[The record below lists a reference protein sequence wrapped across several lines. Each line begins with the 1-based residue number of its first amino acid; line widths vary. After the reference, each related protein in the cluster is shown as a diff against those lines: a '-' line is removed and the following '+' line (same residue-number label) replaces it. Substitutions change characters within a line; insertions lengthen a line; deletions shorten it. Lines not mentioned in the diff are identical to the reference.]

1 MENKFMLT
9 NKNTFKLSVITKRLK
24 QEMKIKT
31 FLLIIFLISLSYV
44 ANASSPKPP
53 IIVKYGIYIKKI
65 TVDFQNG
72 KFHAEF
78 YWWAL
83 FNNDTSITGYTNDD
97 ILNFEYV
104 NGINYKIGGI
114 KNEIQLA
121 KNLGNNN
128 FYYTGLHQGDF
139 YFSPNFKR
147 YPFDKQKLDIIVE
160 NSLIPDD
167 ELVFMIDSSS
177 YIKSNQ
183 DKNFWGLSNELLSNN
198 TKETYKLFKTD
209 LNVGKSTYNSNFGD
223 ISLPYQS
230 FYGQITTSIFINR
243 SFLPYISKLFL
254 PLIIILFLS
263 YFVFFLPTHKIE
275 MSASLNVSAIFCAT
289 AFQLA
294 ISRSLPD
301 IGYIIYVD
309 KIFYTCY
316 ALIAL
321 SLTQSLTTFYLDSS
335 GEGKKKI
342 KAHKLDII
350 FRYIFPFLLIA
361 AVILFAI

>member
-1 MENKFMLT
+1 MLIY
-9 NKNTFKLSVITKRLK
+9 KNTFNLSSLIKRLK

-31 FLLIIFLISLSYV
+31 FLLIMLLISLSYA
-44 ANASSPKPP
+44 ANASSPKQP
-53 IIVKYGIYIKKI
+53 IVVKYGIYIKKI
-65 TVDFQNG
+65 TVDFQNA

-83 FNNDTSITGYTNDD
+83 FNNDTAITSYSNDE
-97 ILNFEYV
+97 ILNFEYA
-104 NGINYKIGGI
+104 NGINYKIDGI
-114 KNEIQLA
+114 KNEIQLT
-121 KNLGNNN
+121 KDLGNNN

-139 YFSPNFKR
+139 YFSPNFKK
-147 YPFDKQKLDIIVE
+147 YPFDKQKLDIVVE
-160 NSLIPDD
+160 NSLIPEE
-167 ELVFMIDSSS
+167 ELVFVIDSSS

-198 TKETYKLFKTD
+198 TQETYKIFKTD
-209 LNVGKSTYNSNFGD
+209 LKVGNSIYNSNFGD
-223 ISLPYQS
+223 INLPYKS
-230 FYGQITTSIFINR
+230 FYGRITTSIFIDR

-263 YFVFFLPTHKIE
+263 YFVFYLPTHKIE
-275 MSASLNVSAIFCAT
+275 MSGSLNVSAIFCAT
-289 AFQLA
+289 AFQLS

-335 GEGKKKI
+335 GDEKKKR
-342 KAHKLDII
+342 KAHRLDII

-361 AVILFAI
+361 AVVLFAI